1 MSALPTPAVAEQVR
15 VPEEHT
21 QPEEGEKTKQA
32 KAYQFCCEVTLS
44 SHDWATMVRDA
55 LCVDPE
61 LRPTEVTRDIIVKG
75 NTLYLTF
82 SASEPR
88 LLRSAVGPFTDLLG
102 LAVRALESFGATAEG
117 V

>member
-1 MSALPTPAVAEQVR
+1 
-15 VPEEHT
+15 
-21 QPEEGEKTKQA
+21 
-32 KAYQFCCEVTLS
+32 
-44 SHDWATMVRDA
+44 MVRDA

-88 LLRSAVGPFTDLLG
+88 LLRSAV
-102 LAVRALESFGATAEG
+102 
-117 V
+117 